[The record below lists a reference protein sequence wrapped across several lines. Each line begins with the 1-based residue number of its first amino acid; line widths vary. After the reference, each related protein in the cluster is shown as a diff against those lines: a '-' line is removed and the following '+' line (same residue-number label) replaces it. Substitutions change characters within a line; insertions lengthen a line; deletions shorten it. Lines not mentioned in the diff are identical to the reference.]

1 MHSDW
6 LKLVMRLATSNQSA
20 FFVQEQSSYS
30 ILKLMYDID
39 SCQSNR
45 ASLVAAIWPILT
57 PVLVEVARSSV
68 RAKKS
73 VACKKELM

>member
-45 ASLVAAIWPILT
+45 ASLVAAI
-57 PVLVEVARSSV
+57 
-68 RAKKS
+68 
-73 VACKKELM
+73 